1 MRARKGLV
9 RAERREHAA
18 HEPLVSSVMIAEVP
32 LTGLSLILWNKR
44 ARLALRIK
52 IVNLSPPT
60 PRGQS
65 IPLQSG

>member
-44 ARLALRIK
+44 GQAQRVACRHK
-52 IVNLSPPT
+52 
-60 PRGQS
+60 RGLF
-65 IPLQSG
+65 PDKRGLPCA